1 MSIADAPAEVKVV
14 THLDLPDT
22 DGKPVENALEHPQSA
37 LLSDV
42 LLPVLD
48 RLHPDGNY
56 FVGADTGIYWYHAK
70 PNPLDGCK
78 SPDWYY
84 VPNVPRLLD
93 GELRRSYVHF
103 NEKSH
108 PLIVMEY
115 VSGSGDD
122 ERDAT
127 PISGKFW
134 VYERAIVALFY
145 VIWDTPRN
153 RLEVYELVRGNY
165 QLRTPDTNG
174 RVWISDMDVSLGLW
188 HGEYHG
194 YTIDWLRAW
203 DRDGNLLPTAAERA
217 AAERQRADT
226 ALRAAEAAAQLAE
239 NERRRAEA
247 EKLKTEAEK
256 QRAEAEKQRAEV
268 EKQRAEIE
276 KQRAEKLAARLR
288 ELGVDPSSV

>member
-1 MSIADAPAEVKVV
+1 MSIADAPVVVKGP
-14 THLDLPDT
+14 THLDLPET

-56 FVGADTGIYWYHAK
+56 FVGADTGVYWYHAK

-103 NEKSH
+103 NEKVA
-108 PLIVMEY
+108 PLIVIEY
-115 VSGSGDD
+115 VSGNGDD

-134 VYERAIVALFY
+134 VYEHAIASPYY
-145 VIWDTPRN
+145 VIWDTPRCQ
-153 RLEVYELVRGNY
+153 LDVYELVRGRY
-165 QLRTPDTNG
+165 QLRVPDASG

-203 DRDGNLLPTAAERA
+203 DREGNMLLTAAERVDEVRRQA
-217 AAERQRADT
+217 AYERARAESEKQRAT
-226 ALRAAEAAAQLAE
+226 AA
-239 NERRRAEA
+239 NERAES
-247 EKLKTEAEK
+247 EK
-256 QRAEAEKQRAEV
+256 QRAESEKQRAES
-268 EKQRAEIE
+268 EKQRATAANE
-276 KQRAEKLAARLR
+276 RAEKLSARLR
-288 ELGVDPSSV
+288 ELGIDPDSV

>member
-1 MSIADAPAEVKVV
+1 MSIANTPAEVKPV

-56 FVGADTGIYWYHAK
+56 FVGADTGIYWYHSK

-103 NEKSH
+103 HEGGR
-108 PLIVMEY
+108 PLVVIEY
-115 VSGSGDD
+115 VSGNGDE
-122 ERDAT
+122 ERDRT
-127 PISGKFW
+127 PITGKFW
-134 VYERAIVALFY
+134 VYERALEAEYY
-145 VIWDTPRN
+145 VIWDAPRN
-153 RLEVYELVRGNY
+153 QLEVYERGRGGY
-165 QLRTPDTNG
+165 RLRTPDAD
-174 RVWISDMDVSLGLW
+174 RRYWISDMDVSLGLW

-203 DRDGNLLPTAAERA
+203 DRAGNLLPTAAERA
-217 AAERQRADT
+217 EFERQRANT

-247 EKLKTEAEK
+247 EK
-256 QRAEAEKQRAEV
+256 
-268 EKQRAEIE
+268 
-276 KQRAEKLAARLR
+276 QRAEKLAARLR
-288 ELGVDPSSV
+288 ELGLDPDAV